1 MPSPPLAYIEP
12 ESGRK
17 GQDKVRSKKEVQK
30 RLEEHNP
37 TRLFQDLYRLKAVD
51 SFFQQTIKFKQLAQT
66 RKKHK
71 HQQRIAF
78 LTVFRY
84 ACKNQHLKQFLKIN
98 FTGKKVHFSFS
109 SMKIIQDSFF
119 LILLKLSIKKWPI
132 EVFYYTFCLWEF
144 AYNFTDNLEYEL
156 RVACEAEQ
164 IKIKKEI
171 EKMKKKV

>member
-1 MPSPPLAYIEP
+1 
-12 ESGRK
+12 
-17 GQDKVRSKKEVQK
+17 
-30 RLEEHNP
+30 
-37 TRLFQDLYRLKAVD
+37 
-51 SFFQQTIKFKQLAQT
+51 
-66 RKKHK
+66 
-71 HQQRIAF
+71 
-78 LTVFRY
+78 
-84 ACKNQHLKQFLKIN
+84 
-98 FTGKKVHFSFS
+98 
-109 SMKIIQDSFF
+109 MKIIQDSFV